1 MRERSRK
8 RFSRRVT
15 AEESSIMKKNLAIVG
30 YGGQGAW
37 HANWAGKSDVV
48 SLAGIYDIAEKRVKA
63 AIDNGIKVYGSL
75 EELLADKSVDI
86 VLCATPNDVHKDIVI
101 KALEAKKHVIC
112 EKPVALSV
120 GDFDDMVKASED
132 NGVFFTVHQN
142 RRWDVDYLA
151 IKSLIESGEIGDVIN
166 IESRVHGS
174 RGIPSDWR
182 CHKPYGGGMI
192 LDWGVHLIDQ
202 MLKLIT
208 EKIKTVYCEITNITT
223 DEVDDGFNLHLIFE
237 SGKRATVEVGT
248 YNFIAMPR
256 FYMQAKSG
264 SALIEDWQKKCKV
277 AKLKAWCEKEVLP
290 VQTAA
295 GITKTMAPRDEI
307 TIDSYEIE
315 RPTSDVHDFYRNF
328 TAAIDGECEQLIK
341 NCEVRRV
348 LLVMEAAFKS
358 AEFGEAMK
366 VNI

>member
-1 MRERSRK
+1 MSAERL
-8 RFSRRVT
+8 
-15 AEESSIMKKNLAIVG
+15 EMKKNLAIIG

-37 HANWAGKSDVV
+37 HANWAMKSDAV

-63 AIDNGIKVYGSL
+63 AEDNGIHVYASR
-75 EELLADKSVDI
+75 EELLADKNVDI
-86 VLCATPNDVHKDIVI
+86 VLCATPNDVHKEIVI
-101 KALEAKKHVIC
+101 AALNAKKNVIC

-120 GDFDDMVKASED
+120 ADFDDMVAAAEA

-151 IKSLIESGEIGDVIN
+151 IKSLIKSGEIGETIN
-166 IESRVHGS
+166 IESRVQGS

-202 MLKLIT
+202 MLQLIP
-208 EKIKTVYCEITNITT
+208 EKIKKVYCEITNITT
-223 DEVDDGFNLHLIFE
+223 DEVDDGFNLHLTFE

-264 SALIEDWQKKCKV
+264 SAYIEDWQKKCRV
-277 AKLKAWCEKEVLP
+277 AKLKAWNEKEVLP

-315 RPTSDVHDFYRNF
+315 RPVSDVHDFYRNF
-328 TAAIDGECEQLIK
+328 TAAIDGREEQLIK

-348 LLVMEAAFKS
+348 LLVMEAAFRS
-358 AEFGEAMK
+358 AETDSAIITE
-366 VNI
+366 I